1 MAAMKYQQY
10 VKSLPFKEYGPG
22 GYRQGTVLDS
32 EFIGMDVHVQ
42 YGAFWTATKIGKA
55 PYVPHVHDFDQ
66 VLLFVGSDM
75 NDPGDLFAEV
85 EMCLGENLETH
96 VFTSSSAVAIPR
108 GLPHMPATITK
119 MDKRVI
125 LYVISL
131 APKYSAT
138 QVSTDKQ
145 PSKPVGWR
153 HAKYKKQIVPLSFT
167 RKGAWY
173 YGPDN
178 RDDGGGSLSFIRS
191 EDLGITFSMIYEVM
205 KKAPYRLMPDPD
217 KPHAHANP
225 QVMLFLGTDADDLS
239 ELGAEFEICMGKE
252 REKHVFTTPT
262 AVITPP
268 NLPHWP
274 GGITKLT
281 KPIIFAD
288 LHIGGDSKLVDAK

>member
-1 MAAMKYQQY
+1 MAVLKYGQY
-10 VKSLPFKEYGPG
+10 VKSLPFREYGPG

-32 EFIGMDVHVQ
+32 EFLMLDVHVQ
-42 YGAFWTATKIGKA
+42 YGSFWNATKIGKS
-55 PYVPHVHDFDQ
+55 PYVPHTHDFDQ
-66 VLLFVGSDM
+66 IMLFVGSDM

-85 EMCLGENLETH
+85 EMCLGEDMETY
-96 VFTSSSAVAIPR
+96 VFASSSAVAIPR
-108 GLPHMPATITK
+108 GLPHMPATITR

-131 APKYSAT
+131 ASKYSASQLT
-138 QVSTDKQ
+138 T
-145 PSKPVGWR
+145 SKEPTKPMR
-153 HAKYKKQIVPLSFT
+153 FKNAKYRKNIVPLSFS

-178 RDDGGGSLSFIRS
+178 RDDGGGAISFIKF
-191 EDLGITFSMIYEVM
+191 EDLGITFSMIYECM

-217 KPHAHANP
+217 KPHAHANS
-225 QVMLFLGTDADDLS
+225 QVMLFLGTDADDIS

-252 REKHVFTTPT
+252 QERHIFTTPT

-268 NLPHWP
+268 YLPHWP
-274 GGITKLT
+274 GGINKLT

-288 LHIGGDSKLVDAK
+288 LHLGGDSKLVDIK